1 MIIGLLLA
9 NWTGAA
15 DKGVEVIR
23 AADKLG
29 GNRHALIIGI
39 NDYTDPKIP
48 DLKFAEVDAQSL
60 YKTLTDP
67 QVGGFK
73 PENTT
78 LLLGKQA
85 NTREIKKALSGLRGV
100 GANDLVVVYF
110 SGHGAKQRGET
121 CWVTQDAELNY
132 LADTALSNDQIAK
145 YLGAIPS
152 KRLVVLLDACYAAD
166 TVINQKAVV
175 SVDSL
180 AGAFDGAGRVTIA
193 SAGGGQEAIEAP
205 DLQQGVF
212 THFLVQGLR
221 GEADKPP
228 YGNLDGVMTLSELWS
243 YLSDKVTQEARKR
256 QGIQVPTKHALAET
270 QTDKFLLTINAPFL
284 ATLAR
289 QQQASQAQ
297 VKARV
302 DALKK
307 LLADD
312 KINADQFTEGRRVL
326 EALEQDLKEDDRQR
340 RTIYTDLTEGR
351 LHPNYLQA
359 ALDKVETPAQR
370 EARMAREAELRAQR
384 DRSARIAALLK
395 TAKANDNKENGRT
408 ALAALEEL
416 LKLDPGH
423 AEAQRLRAKIAAYY
437 GASRDAPWTNSLG
450 MKFVPVKGTDVL
462 FSIWDTRVQDF
473 DAFVRASGYDA
484 ANAATNMFS
493 LREDGWKQRGDTWKS
508 PGFTQGATHPVVGVS
523 WEDAKA
529 FCKWL
534 TEKERAAGR
543 LTAGQEYRLPTDAEW
558 SMAVGLGP
566 ETGSTPAEK
575 SRKVADVYPWGTQ
588 WPPPQG
594 AGNYCGEEAKQGLL
608 TSWKVIDGYND
619 GYPRTSPVGSFAVN
633 QFGLFD
639 MGGNVWQ
646 WCEDLYQSDK
656 EYRVLRGA
664 SWGLN
669 DPDLLLSSYRIYDL
683 PGNRFG
689 INGFRC
695 VVVVA
700 SSSQ

>member
-1 MIIGLLLA
+1 MNRVLA
-9 NWTGAA
+9 VIVVLALMNSAGAA

-48 DLKFAEVDAQSL
+48 DLKYAEIDAQSL

-85 NTREIKKALSGLRGV
+85 STRDVKKALSGLRGV

-121 CWVTQDAELNY
+121 CWVTQDAELNF
-132 LADTALSNDQIAK
+132 LADTALTNDQIAK

-175 SVDSL
+175 SVD
-180 AGAFDGAGRVTIA
+180 AIARAFEGAGRVTIA
-193 SAGGGQEAIEAP
+193 SAGGGEESIEAP

-212 THFLVQGLR
+212 TYFLVQGMR

-270 QTDKFLLTINAPFL
+270 QTDKFLLTINAPWL

-289 QQQASQAQ
+289 QQQAAQTQ

-340 RTIYTDLTEGR
+340 RAIYTDLTEGN
-351 LHPNYLQA
+351 LKPNYLQA

-370 EARMAREAELRAQR
+370 EARLAREAELRAQR
-384 DRSARIAALLK
+384 DRSARISALLA
-395 TAKANDNKENGRT
+395 TAKANDNKANGKT
-408 ALAALEEL
+408 ALAALDEL

-423 AEAQRLRAKIAAYY
+423 GEAILLRGKILGYYSKQGDTKLNTVGMTMVYIPHGEFMMGSTKEEQAWAKGPEGQAPE
-437 GASRDAPWTNSLG
+437 SRDFSDEGTEREHVSFCWGVPSGSQISCGKRRCSPCAETDSASARCASILAAPAALRRR
-450 MKFVPVKGTDVL
+450 
-462 FSIWDTRVQDF
+462 TRS
-473 DAFVRASGYDA
+473 RIG
-484 ANAATNMFS
+484 
-493 LREDGWKQRGDTWKS
+493 
-508 PGFTQGATHPVVGVS
+508 
-523 WEDAKA
+523 
-529 FCKWL
+529 
-534 TEKERAAGR
+534 RAA
-543 LTAGQEYRLPTDAEW
+543 
-558 SMAVGLGP
+558 
-566 ETGSTPAEK
+566 
-575 SRKVADVYPWGTQ
+575 
-588 WPPPQG
+588 
-594 AGNYCGEEAKQGLL
+594 
-608 TSWKVIDGYND
+608 
-619 GYPRTSPVGSFAVN
+619 
-633 QFGLFD
+633 
-639 MGGNVWQ
+639 
-646 WCEDLYQSDK
+646 
-656 EYRVLRGA
+656 
-664 SWGLN
+664 
-669 DPDLLLSSYRIYDL
+669 
-683 PGNRFG
+683 
-689 INGFRC
+689 
-695 VVVVA
+695 
-700 SSSQ
+700 